1 MNENDLLEFLQGSR
15 VLFEWHFKGT
25 WCLVTNQWSQQ
36 SGGLMLQS
44 LFYYF
49 GLVYHNDQLWLI
61 KSNDWSTKLNLIWA
75 FRFVRQCLKWSKK
88 KTSSDLFIYAST
100 HRLSFN
106 IIFLQFTSLCNVWV
120 FMLICIDFIVSWIF
134 LLNQSCDSLNIFI
147 LLYHFFLVLSF
158 F

>member
-1 MNENDLLEFLQGSR
+1 MSCHKAHAMNENDLFEFLQGSR

-88 KTSSDLFIYAST
+88 KKPAVICSYTQAHNARDLI
-100 HRLSFN
+100 
-106 IIFLQFTSLCNVWV
+106 
-120 FMLICIDFIVSWIF
+120 
-134 LLNQSCDSLNIFI
+134 
-147 LLYHFFLVLSF
+147 
-158 F
+158 

>member
-1 MNENDLLEFLQGSR
+1 MNENDLLEFMHGSC
-15 VLFEWHFKGT
+15 VLFEWYFKGT

-49 GLVYHNDQLWLI
+49 GLVYHNAQLWLI

-88 KTSSDLFIYAST
+88 KKPAVICSYTQAHT
-100 HRLSFN
+100 AR
-106 IIFLQFTSLCNVWV
+106 V
-120 FMLICIDFIVSWIF
+120 LI
-134 LLNQSCDSLNIFI
+134 
-147 LLYHFFLVLSF
+147 
-158 F
+158 